1 MDLRNILEMGGYAG
15 YVWPAFGLTALVL
28 IWNTWA
34 ALHSEKEAQASAQR
48 RTELAR
54 EARS

>member
-1 MDLRNILEMGGYAG
+1 MELQNVFEMGGYAG

-34 ALHSEKEAQASAQR
+34 ALRSEAEAEASAQR
-48 RTELAR
+48 RTELSK
-54 EARS
+54 ETRS